1 MIFKTGRDGTVFT
14 CLAGKK
20 IEDGTGR
27 DEKIMKIIIS
37 WTGRDGTVCVKF
49 LDGTGRYSSM
59 TFLFHD
65 GTGMYCKSYLDGT
78 GRQIKIITTGRDVV
92 YFFARRDGTVIFIV
106 LNGTRQFCFYL
117 DGTGRSMIFH
127 AGKGRYFCF
136 FRRDGTVHS
145 CFLDGTGRYVYFS
158 TAQESVMQEHAALGT
173 KAVRSVTSYTY
184 VALYKYH
191 MISCTSY
198 IINGY

>member
-117 DGTGRSMIFH
+117 DGTGR
-127 AGKGRYFCF
+127 
-136 FRRDGTVHS
+136 
-145 CFLDGTGRYVYFS
+145 L
-158 TAQESVMQEHAALGT
+158 
-173 KAVRSVTSYTY
+173 
-184 VALYKYH
+184 
-191 MISCTSY
+191 
-198 IINGY
+198 